1 MRNTRRGFPGR
12 RWLAWSLGILAALA
26 LSVWLA
32 FTLSPWPSVLLI
44 RHVFDQ
50 GAAEASAKLD
60 KHVPAGL
67 REWTDLRYDA
77 QDPDALLDLYAPA
90 ETTGPLLTVV
100 WIHGGGFVSGDKRDL
115 ANYARVLAGQGFA
128 VASVQ
133 YTIAPEARYPTPVR
147 QANRALAFLAAGGEW
162 PVDPAR
168 LVLAGDSAGAQIA
181 AQLAAALSSPGYARE
196 LGIDA
201 PALAP
206 GRLAGALLY
215 CGPHDARLV
224 SGGGPFGGFMRT
236 VFWSYFG
243 QKEVDGL
250 PAARQF
256 SVPLH
261 VNAAFPPSFISVGN
275 ADPLKAHSVAL
286 AEALEAQGVP
296 VTRLFFPED
305 HQPAL
310 AHEYQ
315 FDLDAAD
322 GQRALRESVAFLRA
336 LPTRAAD

>member
-1 MRNTRRGFPGR
+1 MRNTRRGFSGR

-26 LSVWLA
+26 LSAWLA
-32 FTLSPWPSVLLI
+32 FTLSPWPSVLVI

-50 GAAEASAKLD
+50 GAAEASAKLE

-77 QDPDALLDLYAPA
+77 QDPDALLDL
-90 ETTGPLLTVV
+90 
-100 WIHGGGFVSGDKRDL
+100 
-115 ANYARVLAGQGFA
+115 
-128 VASVQ
+128 
-133 YTIAPEARYPTPVR
+133 
-147 QANRALAFLAAGGEW
+147 
-162 PVDPAR
+162 
-168 LVLAGDSAGAQIA
+168 
-181 AQLAAALSSPGYARE
+181 SSPGYARA

-215 CGPHDARLV
+215 CGPHDARLA
-224 SGGGPFGGFMRT
+224 SGEGPFGGFMRT

-296 VTRLFFPED
+296 VTRLFYPED

-315 FDLDAAD
+315 FDLDSAD